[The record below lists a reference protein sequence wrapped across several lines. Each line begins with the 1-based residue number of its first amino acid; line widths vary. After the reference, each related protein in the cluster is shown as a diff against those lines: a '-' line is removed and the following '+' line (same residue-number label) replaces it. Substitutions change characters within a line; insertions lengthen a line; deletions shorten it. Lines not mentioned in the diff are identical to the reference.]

1 MSQSLIAKQWIRVIR
16 LYHRIRSSWLIWFYV
31 LNLKGHHLF
40 KKNDSYKIVTETEK
54 EILESLKNDG
64 IAVIEFE
71 KLFSKERLE
80 ILKKYV
86 LTRRNSAEIEEKI
99 SSRKHRPES
108 RGDKYYNI
116 DLWPSPKFLEL
127 KNPLV
132 QFFLDRQ
139 ILKIANCYFEL
150 YSKFRG
156 WNLWASMPIPENQ
169 PEHASQNWHRDPE
182 DKKMLKVFVYYND
195 IDLEAGP
202 FTYVKKSHYGGK
214 WRSVFPQIPPIG
226 FYPPRGAVEKIVDP
240 KDIFQ
245 ATGKTGT
252 IIFCDTSGLHKGGY
266 CKTNER
272 LMSQSIYGS
281 SASLEPRN
289 YQSTEI
295 IDEKLPDEV
304 RFALS

>member
-1 MSQSLIAKQWIRVIR
+1 MNGRR
-16 LYHRIRSSWLIWFYV
+16 LFR
-31 LNLKGHHLF
+31 
-40 KKNDSYKIVTETEK
+40 KNEKYKIFTETEK
-54 EILESLKNDG
+54 EILGSLKNDG
-64 IAVIEFE
+64 IAVVEFE
-71 KLFSKERLE
+71 KLFSQERFQT
-80 ILKKYV
+80 LKKYV
-86 LTRRNSAEIEEKI
+86 LDRRNSTETEKKI
-99 SSRKHRPES
+99 SSRKQTPES

-127 KNPLV
+127 ESPLI
-132 QFFLDRQ
+132 QFFLDQQ
-139 ILKIANCYFEL
+139 ILKIANCYLNL
-150 YSKFRG
+150 YSRFRG
-156 WNLWASMPIPENQ
+156 WNLWASMPVPENL

-195 IDLEAGP
+195 VDLETGP

-226 FYPPRGAVEKIVDP
+226 FYPPRGAVEKTVDL

-245 ATGKTGT
+245 ATGKAGT

-266 CKTNER
+266 CKKHER

-289 YQSTEI
+289 YQSNKIT
-295 IDEKLPDEV
+295 DKNLPDEV